1 MLTLSFFSLFCVGP
15 AVLTRGLNP
24 RSLWMKKSWSFGSR
38 DICCLASPFAM
49 EPLPLSQRSWQAS
62 QMSWLGQFLH
72 LNLYPIMGTAP
83 QPSQVMP
90 WCSPKYAAFCSW
102 R

>member
-1 MLTLSFFSLFCVGP
+1 VWVLTLSFFSLFCVGP
-15 AVLTRGLNP
+15 AVLTSGLNP

-38 DICCLASPFAM
+38 DICCLASPFAI

-72 LNLYPIMGTAP
+72 LNL
-83 QPSQVMP
+83 
-90 WCSPKYAAFCSW
+90 
-102 R
+102 